1 MKDVRGGRA
10 MFMLVKTWDENV
22 TLTAISLAQS
32 YEVIARSDF
41 AGMALF
47 PFGSSGLAP
56 VILGRECL
64 SVYRVPLYDT
74 SNTSND
80 NE

>member
-1 MKDVRGGRA
+1 MYQWGEMGSN
-10 MFMLVKTWDENV
+10 MTLILVKTWDENV
-22 TLTAISLAQS
+22 TLTAISLAQP
-32 YEVIARSDF
+32 YEVIARSDL
-41 AGMALF
+41 GRMALF

-64 SVYRVPLYDT
+64 SVYDT